1 MLILL
6 GVTLKVTRV
15 WTNHGVTRT
24 RNEKLSR
31 CCSCVS
37 DGQNTGEK
45 WIVASCVIRSW
56 VSCIQTDTGEPETIY
71 AVHHTILSIMCKL
84 EWFRRR
90 KKSTSTGR
98 TVFANQGPACL
109 LNDGEEMK
117 QFCSNAIISARYTWL
132 NFVPK
137 NLFEQFHNMANIFFA
152 TITVPYAFA
161 EAATSVW
168 SNLGPLIAIL
178 VMTMIKDGI
187 EDILRHRRDRKV
199 NHRLVQ
205 TLNVNPAGT
214 TPEWVVK
221 RAMNLRVGDVICCER
236 DQSFPCDLVVLAS
249 SNTSTEINVTTT
261 NLDGESNIKKYYA
274 VSSTQPAYLK
284 LAPDRFHKM
293 ITNSSHPLHKMIK
306 SLYVR
311 VECEQP
317 NADLTKFEGRLSTK
331 YVKDI
336 PLSTSNVALRG
347 AKLRNTDFMLG
358 MVVYTGEETKLSLN
372 GKKSARKYTTRES
385 RSNVILLSFIVSMVL
400 LAVIFATVFT
410 LWTGKTKNTIWYI
423 PTSPQ
428 TSWQFIQNLF
438 RFVFILN
445 YLIPISIVITIELQQ
460 LLLAFLI
467 SQDMKMYLES
477 EDLCAKANSS
487 QLADELGQVEFLFS
501 DKTGTLTLNS
511 MRLCLC
517 GILESE
523 KVYTFRPLSA
533 TSSNTSTDFCAFETV
548 WDRESNSSQS
558 DTSDSFPNKSTIHR
572 QWLIPDANDT
582 LLQEFLTTSALCH
595 TLDVANTEIDGEYQN
610 GRNEISLSQIPI
622 YEASSPDE
630 KALVEGAA
638 QNGVVFVGVEPVED
652 SISTK
657 RYKIEYRNGGSTNDN
672 AAEQKCYLVDAVLEF
687 TSERKRMTVMV
698 RYPDGTYHIHSKG
711 AESTMLTP
719 ENCPATS
726 GGLRTQA
733 IKYVTDFAVEGY
745 RTLVFSSRQLEEA
758 EYRTLLTDL
767 HKASGLVGSERA
779 TAMQNAYA
787 AIETNLSP
795 KFVTAVED
803 QLQPGVKECLKNLR
817 EAGIQVWILTGDK
830 EETAITVSQAAGHFT
845 QQMSLLRLTHC
856 PDFETAACMV
866 FEQLEGLQSR
876 TDERRLSRGKALT
889 SHTEKFYPQI
899 TATAEEV
906 DDALYAVAEEVLS
919 SEGENASKINRIK
932 NLQRKMLSLTRT
944 KITSRTHR
952 RKHRRRPGCGGEPI
966 GLVIDGKTLSFML
979 QPSLR
984 EAFLDLCMNVTTV
997 LCCRMT
1003 PLQKASI
1010 VQLVQFGLSVNSIG
1024 GGGPPVTAAV
1034 GDGGNDVAMIL
1045 QASVG
1050 VGIYGKEGLEAA
1062 RAADYSIPQFRHLTR
1077 LFLLHGHWSYHRI
1090 SFTMNLF
1097 YFKCT
1102 ALVTTQIMLNF
1113 YGGFSQTVSYSSLM
1127 FALFNLTM
1135 TSLTCLLYGIFEQH
1149 LPENALLARPYLYR
1163 LVIIL
1168 NVLRVQTSQSFYFV
1182 FLCCTPEPVTPLL
1195 PIYFVPEQISQQ
1207 ANLKLWYVMI
1217 WIVEGVW
1224 HGIITFIM
1232 TFFALGGGFYAP
1244 ASFYDSGLSSRATY
1258 DLYFLGIAN
1267 FIFLWISVSVRIL
1280 TLSRCINTGV
1290 LIGYGITLINIVLFY
1305 PDQPAAFVGLF
1316 LSPAFW
1322 FTLILT
1328 VVLANMPGLIWRIL
1342 SDAWWT
1348 VQIELSKIS
1357 SKRMRHKLLRSFRV
1371 WLSAIIW
1378 GDRDLTTSDIKEDE

>member
-1 MLILL
+1 
-6 GVTLKVTRV
+6 
-15 WTNHGVTRT
+15 
-24 RNEKLSR
+24 
-31 CCSCVS
+31 
-37 DGQNTGEK
+37 
-45 WIVASCVIRSW
+45 
-56 VSCIQTDTGEPETIY
+56 
-71 AVHHTILSIMCKL
+71 MCKL

-90 KKSTSTGR
+90 RKSTSKSR

-109 LNDGEEMK
+109 MNDGEEMEH
-117 QFCSNAIISARYTWL
+117 FCSNAIISARYTWL

-178 VMTMIKDGI
+178 AMTMIKDGI

-205 TLNVNPAGT
+205 TLKVNAAGT
-214 TPEWVVK
+214 TLEWVVK
-221 RAMNLRVGDVICCER
+221 RAMDLRVGDVICCER

-249 SNTSTEINVTTT
+249 SNTSTEINVTTM
-261 NLDGESNIKKYYA
+261 NLDGESNIKRYYA

-284 LAPDRFHKM
+284 LAPDRFHKSL
-293 ITNSSHPLHKMIK
+293 TNGSHPLQKLIK

-331 YVKDI
+331 YVQDI
-336 PLSTSNVALRG
+336 PLNASNVALRG
-347 AKLRNTDFMLG
+347 AKLRNTDVMLG

-385 RSNVILLSFIVSMVL
+385 KSNVILLSFIVSMVS
-400 LAVIFATVFT
+400 LAVILTIVFT
-410 LWTGKTKNTIWYI
+410 LWTRKTKNTIWYV

-460 LLLAFLI
+460 LMLAFLI

-501 DKTGTLTLNS
+501 DKTGTLTRNA

-533 TSSNTSTDFCAFETV
+533 TASSTSTDVCAFETG
-548 WDRESNSSQS
+548 WDQESNSSQS
-558 DTSDSFPNKSTIHR
+558 DASDSFRNKSTRQTNR

-582 LLQEFLTTSALCH
+582 LLEEFLTTSALCH
-595 TLDVANTEIDGEYQN
+595 TLDVANSEIAGEYKS
-610 GRNEISLSQIPI
+610 GRNEISLRQIPI

-657 RYKIEYRNGGSTNDN
+657 RYKIEYRNDGSTNDN
-672 AAEQKCYLVDAVLEF
+672 AAEQKNYLVDAVLEF

-698 RYPDGTYHIHSKG
+698 RYPDGTFHIHSKG

-719 ENCPATS
+719 EVTTS

-758 EYRTLLTDL
+758 EYRKLLTDL

-787 AIETNLSP
+787 AIEANLSP

-866 FEQLEGLQSR
+866 FEQLEG
-876 TDERRLSRGKALT
+876 
-889 SHTEKFYPQI
+889 
-899 TATAEEV
+899 
-906 DDALYAVAEEVLS
+906 
-919 SEGENASKINRIK
+919 
-932 NLQRKMLSLTRT
+932 
-944 KITSRTHR
+944 
-952 RKHRRRPGCGGEPI
+952 CGGEPI
-966 GLVIDGKTLSFML
+966 GLVIDGKTLGFML

-1135 TSLTCLLYGIFEQH
+1135 TSVTCLLYGIFEQH

-1163 LVIIL
+1163 L
-1168 NVLRVQTSQSFYFV
+1168 
-1182 FLCCTPEPVTPLL
+1182 
-1195 PIYFVPEQISQQ
+1195 ISQQ

-1244 ASFYDSGLSSRATY
+1244 ASFYDNGLSSRATY
-1258 DLYFLGIAN
+1258 DLYFLGTAN

-1290 LIGYGITLINIVLFY
+1290 LIGYGITLLNFVLFY

-1322 FTLILT
+1322 FTLLLT
-1328 VVLANMPGLIWRIL
+1328 VVMANMPGLIWRIL

-1348 VQIELSKIS
+1348 VQIKLSKIS
-1357 SKRMRHKLLRSFRV
+1357 SKRMRQKLLRSFRV
-1371 WLSAIIW
+1371 WVSAIIW

>member
-1 MLILL
+1 
-6 GVTLKVTRV
+6 
-15 WTNHGVTRT
+15 
-24 RNEKLSR
+24 
-31 CCSCVS
+31 
-37 DGQNTGEK
+37 
-45 WIVASCVIRSW
+45 
-56 VSCIQTDTGEPETIY
+56 
-71 AVHHTILSIMCKL
+71 MCKL
-84 EWFRRR
+84 EWSRRR
-90 KKSTSTGR
+90 KKSTSTRR

-109 LNDGEEMK
+109 MNDGEEME

-205 TLNVNPAGT
+205 TLNVNATGT
-214 TPEWVVK
+214 TLEWVVK
-221 RAMNLRVGDVICCER
+221 LAMDLRVGDVIFCER

-284 LAPDRFHKM
+284 LAPDRFHKSLA
-293 ITNSSHPLHKMIK
+293 NSSHPLQQLIK

-331 YVKDI
+331 YVQDI
-336 PLSTSNVALRG
+336 PLSVSNVALRG

-385 RSNVILLSFIVSMVL
+385 KSNVILLSFIVSMVL
-400 LAVIFATVFT
+400 LALIFTIVFT
-410 LWTGKTKNTIWYI
+410 LWTRKTKNTIWYI

-460 LLLAFLI
+460 LMLAFLI

-501 DKTGTLTLNS
+501 DKTGTLTWNS

-533 TSSNTSTDFCAFETV
+533 TASNTSTDVCAFETG
-548 WDRESNSSQS
+548 WDQESTSSQS
-558 DTSDSFPNKSTIHR
+558 DESDSFRNKSIRPTNR
-572 QWLIPDANDT
+572 QWLIPGANDT
-582 LLQEFLTTSALCH
+582 LLEEFLTTSALCH
-595 TLDVANTEIDGEYQN
+595 TLDVANSEIAAEYQN
-610 GRNEISLSQIPI
+610 GRNEICLRQIPI

-638 QNGVVFVGVEPVED
+638 QHGVVFVGVEPVED

-657 RYKIEYRNGGSTNDN
+657 RYKIEYRPDGSTNDN
-672 AAEQKCYLVDAVLEF
+672 AVEQKSYLVDAVLEF

-698 RYPDGTYHIHSKG
+698 RYPDGTFHIHSKG

-726 GGLRTQA
+726 GDLRTQA

-758 EYRTLLTDL
+758 EYRLLLTDL

-779 TAMQNAYA
+779 SAMQNAYA
-787 AIETNLSP
+787 AIEANLSP

-803 QLQPGVKECLKNLR
+803 QLQPGVKECLNNLR

-876 TDERRLSRGKALT
+876 TDERRQSRGKAVT

-919 SEGENASKINRIK
+919 SGGENASKINRIR

-944 KITSRTHR
+944 KITSRIHR

-966 GLVIDGKTLSFML
+966 GLVIDGKTLGFML

-1010 VQLVQFGLSVNSIG
+1010 VQLVQFGLSANSIG

-1135 TSLTCLLYGIFEQH
+1135 TSITCLLYGIFEQH

-1163 LVIIL
+1163 L
-1168 NVLRVQTSQSFYFV
+1168 
-1182 FLCCTPEPVTPLL
+1182 
-1195 PIYFVPEQISQQ
+1195 ISQQ

-1224 HGIITFIM
+1224 HGVITFIM
-1232 TFFALGGGFYAP
+1232 TFYALGGGLYAP

-1258 DLYFLGIAN
+1258 DLYFLGITN
-1267 FIFLWISVSVRIL
+1267 FILLWISVSVRIL

-1290 LIGYGITLINIVLFY
+1290 LIGYGITLLNFVFFY

-1322 FTLILT
+1322 FTLLLT
-1328 VVLANMPGLIWRIL
+1328 VVLANIPGLIWRIL

-1357 SKRMRHKLLRSFRV
+1357 SKRMRQKLLRSFRV

>member
-1 MLILL
+1 MCKSEC
-6 GVTLKVTRV
+6 V
-15 WTNHGVTRT
+15 
-24 RNEKLSR
+24 
-31 CCSCVS
+31 CC
-37 DGQNTGEK
+37 
-45 WIVASCVIRSW
+45 R
-56 VSCIQTDTGEPETIY
+56 PET
-71 AVHHTILSIMCKL
+71 V
-84 EWFRRR
+84 
-90 KKSTSTGR
+90 STSR
-98 TVFANQGPACL
+98 TVFANQGPEIL
-109 LNDGEEMK
+109 LNDGE
-117 QFCSNAIISARYTWL
+117 QVGTFCSNAIITARYNWI
-132 NFVPK
+132 NFIPK
-137 NLFEQFHNMANIFFA
+137 NLLEQFHNMANIFFA
-152 TITVPYAFA
+152 VILIPYGFA
-161 EAATSVW
+161 IAATSAW
-168 SNLGPLIAIL
+168 SNLGPLIALLAII
-178 VMTMIKDGI
+178 MIKDGV
-187 EDILRHRRDRKV
+187 EDIFRHRRDRRL
-199 NHRLVQ
+199 NHKPFKKLIVDS
-205 TLNVNPAGT
+205 TGT
-214 TPEWVVK
+214 TLQWVIS
-221 RAMNLRVGDVICCER
+221 RAMDLRVGDVICCER
-236 DQSFPCDLVVLAS
+236 DDAFPCDLVALAS
-249 SNTSTEINVTTT
+249 SNASTEINVTTA
-261 NLDGESNIKKYYA
+261 NLDGESNLKKFYA
-274 VSSTQPAYLK
+274 VSDTHSAYIK
-284 LAPDRFHKM
+284 VAPNQFHKHASQFTDM
-293 ITNSSHPLHKMIK
+293 YREMLET
-306 SLYVR
+306 LYVR
-311 VECEQP
+311 VDCEQP
-317 NADLTKFEGRLSTK
+317 TADLTKFEGRLSTK
-331 YVKDI
+331 RVCDI
-336 PLSTSNVALRG
+336 PLNVSNMVLRG
-347 AKLRNTDFMLG
+347 SKLQNTDFMVGL
-358 MVVYTGEETKLSLN
+358 VIYTGKDTKLSLN
-372 GKKSARKYTTRES
+372 GKQFKRKFSTSAA
-385 RSNVILLSFIVSMVL
+385 RSNFLIFSLIIVMIVFSL
-400 LAVIFATVFT
+400 IFAVIFTF
-410 LWTGKTKNTIWYI
+410 WTRKTMDGTWYL
-423 PTSPQ
+423 PKVRETP
-428 TSWQFIQNLF
+428 WEFVLNVF
-438 RFVFILN
+438 RFVFIFS

-460 LLLAFLI
+460 LMIAYLI
-467 SQDMKMYLES
+467 SNDVKMYCES
-477 EDLCAKANSS
+477 EDLCAKANSA
-487 QLADELGQVEFLFS
+487 QVADELGQVEFLFS
-501 DKTGTLTLNS
+501 DKTGTLTENS
-511 MRLCLC
+511 MRMCLC
-517 GILESE
+517 GLLDSR
-523 KVYTFRPLSA
+523 KVYTFRPWISDVSPRSVGTGPIEAGLDELSGYEA
-533 TSSNTSTDFCAFETV
+533 DSQGGDLHLHQQTSVGKNNK
-548 WDRESNSSQS
+548 DR
-558 DTSDSFPNKSTIHR
+558 
-572 QWLIPDANDT
+572 LIPDASDP
-582 LLQEFLTTSALCH
+582 FLKEALTVSSLCH
-595 TLDVANTEIDGEYQN
+595 TADIG
-610 GRNEISLSQIPI
+610 NEQVTDESKHSLGGNFSHRIPN

-638 QNGVVFVGVEPVED
+638 QHGVVFVGVEPVED

-657 RYKIEYRNGGSTNDN
+657 RYKIEYRPDGSTNDN
-672 AAEQKCYLVDAVLEF
+672 AVEQKSYLVDAVLEF

-698 RYPDGTYHIHSKG
+698 RYPDGTFHIHSKG

-726 GGLRTQA
+726 GDLRTQA

-758 EYRTLLTDL
+758 EYRLLLTDL

-779 TAMQNAYA
+779 SAMQNAYA
-787 AIETNLSP
+787 AIEANLSP

-803 QLQPGVKECLKNLR
+803 QLQPGVKECLNNLR

-876 TDERRLSRGKALT
+876 TDERRQSRGKAVT

-919 SEGENASKINRIK
+919 SGGENASKINRIR

-944 KITSRTHR
+944 KITSRIHR

-966 GLVIDGKTLSFML
+966 GLVIDGKTLGFML

-1010 VQLVQFGLSVNSIG
+1010 VQLVQFGLSANSIG

-1135 TSLTCLLYGIFEQH
+1135 TSITCLLYGIFEQH

-1163 LVIIL
+1163 L
-1168 NVLRVQTSQSFYFV
+1168 
-1182 FLCCTPEPVTPLL
+1182 
-1195 PIYFVPEQISQQ
+1195 ISQQ

-1224 HGIITFIM
+1224 HGVITFIM
-1232 TFFALGGGFYAP
+1232 TFYALGGGLYAP

-1258 DLYFLGIAN
+1258 DLYFLGITN
-1267 FIFLWISVSVRIL
+1267 FILLWISVSVRIL

-1290 LIGYGITLINIVLFY
+1290 LIGYGITLLNFVFFY

-1322 FTLILT
+1322 FTLLLT
-1328 VVLANMPGLIWRIL
+1328 VVLANIPGLIWRIL

-1357 SKRMRHKLLRSFRV
+1357 SKRMRQKLLRSFRV

>member
-1 MLILL
+1 MCKSEC
-6 GVTLKVTRV
+6 V
-15 WTNHGVTRT
+15 
-24 RNEKLSR
+24 
-31 CCSCVS
+31 CC
-37 DGQNTGEK
+37 
-45 WIVASCVIRSW
+45 R
-56 VSCIQTDTGEPETIY
+56 PET
-71 AVHHTILSIMCKL
+71 V
-84 EWFRRR
+84 
-90 KKSTSTGR
+90 STSR
-98 TVFANQGPACL
+98 TVFANQGPEIL
-109 LNDGEEMK
+109 LNDGE
-117 QFCSNAIISARYTWL
+117 QVGTFCSNAIITARYNWI
-132 NFVPK
+132 NFIPK
-137 NLFEQFHNMANIFFA
+137 NLLEQFHNMANIFFA
-152 TITVPYAFA
+152 VILIPYGFA
-161 EAATSVW
+161 IAATSAW
-168 SNLGPLIAIL
+168 SNLGPLIALLAII
-178 VMTMIKDGI
+178 MIKDGV
-187 EDILRHRRDRKV
+187 EDIFRHRRDRRL
-199 NHRLVQ
+199 NHKPFKKLIVDS
-205 TLNVNPAGT
+205 TGT
-214 TPEWVVK
+214 TLQWVIS
-221 RAMNLRVGDVICCER
+221 RAMDLRVGDVICCER
-236 DQSFPCDLVVLAS
+236 DDAFPCDLVALAS
-249 SNTSTEINVTTT
+249 SNASTEINVTTA
-261 NLDGESNIKKYYA
+261 NLDGESNLKKFYA
-274 VSSTQPAYLK
+274 VSDTHSAYIK
-284 LAPDRFHKM
+284 VAPNQFHKHASQFTDM
-293 ITNSSHPLHKMIK
+293 YREMLET
-306 SLYVR
+306 LYVR
-311 VECEQP
+311 VDCEQP
-317 NADLTKFEGRLSTK
+317 TADLTKFEGRLSTK
-331 YVKDI
+331 RVCDI
-336 PLSTSNVALRG
+336 PLNVSNMVLRG
-347 AKLRNTDFMLG
+347 SKLQNTDFMVGL
-358 MVVYTGEETKLSLN
+358 VIYTGKDTKLSLN
-372 GKKSARKYTTRES
+372 GKQFKRKFSTSAA
-385 RSNVILLSFIVSMVL
+385 RSNFLIFSLIIVMIVFSL
-400 LAVIFATVFT
+400 IFAVIFTF
-410 LWTGKTKNTIWYI
+410 WTRKTMDGTWYL
-423 PTSPQ
+423 P
-428 TSWQFIQNLF
+428 
-438 RFVFILN
+438 
-445 YLIPISIVITIELQQ
+445 
-460 LLLAFLI
+460 
-467 SQDMKMYLES
+467 K
-477 EDLCAKANSS
+477 
-487 QLADELGQVEFLFS
+487 
-501 DKTGTLTLNS
+501 
-511 MRLCLC
+511 
-517 GILESE
+517 
-523 KVYTFRPLSA
+523 
-533 TSSNTSTDFCAFETV
+533 
-548 WDRESNSSQS
+548 
-558 DTSDSFPNKSTIHR
+558 
-572 QWLIPDANDT
+572 
-582 LLQEFLTTSALCH
+582 
-595 TLDVANTEIDGEYQN
+595 
-610 GRNEISLSQIPI
+610 
-622 YEASSPDE
+622 ASSPDE

-638 QNGVVFVGVEPVED
+638 QHGVVFVGVEPVED

-657 RYKIEYRNGGSTNDN
+657 RYKIEYRPDGSTNDN
-672 AAEQKCYLVDAVLEF
+672 AVEQKSYLVDAVLEF

-698 RYPDGTYHIHSKG
+698 RYPDGTFHIHSKG

-726 GGLRTQA
+726 GDLRTQA

-758 EYRTLLTDL
+758 EYRLLLTDL

-779 TAMQNAYA
+779 SAMQNAYA
-787 AIETNLSP
+787 AIEANLSP

-803 QLQPGVKECLKNLR
+803 QLQPGVKECLNNLR

-876 TDERRLSRGKALT
+876 TDERRQSRGKAVT

-919 SEGENASKINRIK
+919 SGGENASKINRIR

-944 KITSRTHR
+944 KITSRIHR

-966 GLVIDGKTLSFML
+966 GLVIDGKTLGFML

-1010 VQLVQFGLSVNSIG
+1010 VQLVQFGLSANSIG

-1135 TSLTCLLYGIFEQH
+1135 TSITCLLYGIFEQH

-1163 LVIIL
+1163 L
-1168 NVLRVQTSQSFYFV
+1168 
-1182 FLCCTPEPVTPLL
+1182 
-1195 PIYFVPEQISQQ
+1195 ISQQ

-1224 HGIITFIM
+1224 HGVITFIM
-1232 TFFALGGGFYAP
+1232 TFYALGGGLYAP

-1258 DLYFLGIAN
+1258 DLYFLGITN
-1267 FIFLWISVSVRIL
+1267 FILLWISVSVRIL

-1290 LIGYGITLINIVLFY
+1290 LIGYGITLLNFVFFY

-1322 FTLILT
+1322 FTLLLT
-1328 VVLANMPGLIWRIL
+1328 VVLANIPGLIWRIL

-1357 SKRMRHKLLRSFRV
+1357 SKRMRQKLLRSFRV